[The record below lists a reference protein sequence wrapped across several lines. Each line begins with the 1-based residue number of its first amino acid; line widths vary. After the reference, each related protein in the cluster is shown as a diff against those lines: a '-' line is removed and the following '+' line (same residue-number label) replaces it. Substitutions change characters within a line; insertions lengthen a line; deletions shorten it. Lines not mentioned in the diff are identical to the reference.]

1 MRRQRT
7 GEVGCRAEARRVQS
21 MVKMKPAGSPRA
33 ATRHPAEARCRAEA
47 RRVQSMVKM
56 KPAGSPR
63 AATRHPAE
71 SRCQAEAR
79 RVQSMVK
86 MKPASSQRIA
96 PRHPAEARCRAE
108 ASRVQDAPASRGCR
122 LGATA
127 KVEKVRHCG
136 PVFSAPCHFRFAAGK
151 TVGLVARD
159 VKQSMSVVESSRK
172 SVRREGGACQPQ
184 GPAGR
189 SLSRERSPG
198 TAMRVAENRSP
209 SPAVHPPP
217 ATHGPGPGTAVRVAE
232 RRSPIQQSSPLPPPT
247 GQARGRR

>member
-1 MRRQRT
+1 
-7 GEVGCRAEARRVQS
+7 

-33 ATRHPAEARCRAEA
+33 APRHPAEARCR
-47 RRVQSMVKM
+47 R
-56 KPAGSPR
+56 
-63 AATRHPAE
+63 
-71 SRCQAEAR
+71 EAR

-86 MKPASSQRIA
+86 MKPASSQLTS
-96 PRHPAEARCRAE
+96 PRHPAEARCQAE
-108 ASRVQDAPASRGCR
+108 ASRVQGAPASRGGR

-127 KVEKVRHCG
+127 KVEKVLHCG

-189 SLSRERSPG
+189 SIGRERPPG

-209 SPAVHPPP
+209 SPVVHPPP
-217 ATHGPGPGTAVRVAE
+217 ATHGPGPGTAVRAADKRSPGSVAE
-232 RRSPIQQSSPLPPPT
+232 QSFRLL
-247 GQARGRR
+247 Q